1 MSALSAVRPATV
13 SATMSSYKTQ
23 QHRLVH
29 RGRPFHFVSYEGQ
42 AADMKRQTAAVPPT
56 WYVMLAGKRWAVVT
70 QAAEVEPA
78 ELERQFAVWLDENV
92 FSAAPA
98 A

>member
-1 MSALSAVRPATV
+1 
-13 SATMSSYKTQ
+13 
-23 QHRLVH
+23 
-29 RGRPFHFVSYEGQ
+29 
-42 AADMKRQTAAVPPT
+42 
-56 WYVMLAGKRWAVVT
+56 MLAGKRWAVVT